1 MVILKKMQCLGD
13 LIIWF
18 VALVVKNSLK
28 IQQNWNFILETIM
41 KKQGI
46 QLRMLHQI
54 KTRVKL

>member
-1 MVILKKMQCLGD
+1 MVILKKIRCLGG
-13 LIIWF
+13 LIFLF
-18 VALVVKNSLK
+18 VALVVNNSLK
-28 IQQNWNFILETIM
+28 IQQNWHFILETIM